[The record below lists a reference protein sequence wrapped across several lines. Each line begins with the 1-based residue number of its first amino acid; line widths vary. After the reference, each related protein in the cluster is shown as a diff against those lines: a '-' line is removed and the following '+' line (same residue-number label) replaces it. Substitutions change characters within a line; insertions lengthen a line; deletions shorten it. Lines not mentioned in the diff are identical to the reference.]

1 MKRKVPTEH
10 IIFVG
15 VWTGLC
21 FAVYGGIVNIVKA
34 ILAKDIGMTTAASIM
49 FGACMIYIILQIISV
64 SMVNTRASTT
74 MGKISLDFAIIAVI
88 SSLFP
93 YCFGLKF
100 SANGW
105 VSFGLLCGVAV
116 LMIIYTSIRYFK
128 YWNFVYPVFAVIYI
142 ASFILVF
149 SKMNFISVIASVL
162 TLLGMFMLNREKLFL
177 ISHILV
183 PTGITLSALATL
195 CLSLSGE
202 AVQLV

>member
-21 FAVYGGIVNIVKA
+21 FAVYGGIGIVNIVKA
-34 ILAKDIGMTTAASIM
+34 ILAKD
-49 FGACMIYIILQIISV
+49 IYIILQIISV

-100 SANGW
+100 SASGW

-162 TLLGMFMLNREKLFL
+162 TLLGMFMLSREKLFL

-202 AVQLV
+202 TVQLL